1 MNLFKSILTRL
12 DRNEREHDLLNDLC
26 KHFEQQLKIYDI
38 KTDLNQKKV
47 EERVIDI
54 AKPLLDEIEKKI
66 GNPAEKLK

>member
-12 DRNEREHDLLNDLC
+12 DRNEREHDLLNDLY

-47 EERVIDI
+47 EERVIEI